1 MGNRTLYLVRHGQYF
16 TEPEHQRHGHLTPL
30 GRRQAKRTARRLAE
44 LPIDWI
50 YHSDLPRAAET
61 AAIIAESLPD
71 LPVRST
77 RILREFGPPV
87 PAALRKLWGI
97 GCGDRNA
104 MRAQA
109 VALKEKFCV
118 PTRRKAGRTELVVAH
133 GNLIRYLVRVALGD
147 RPIGWLQLGTHN
159 CGITILSIG
168 ATPERSYLM
177 GHNDLGHLPLG
188 MQTMM

>member
-16 TEPEHQRHGHLTPL
+16 TEPEHRRHGHLTPL
-30 GRRQAKRTARRLAE
+30 GRRQAKRTAKRLAE

-71 LPVRST
+71 LPLRST

-87 PAALRKLWGI
+87 PAALRELWGI
-97 GCGDRNA
+97 GSRERKA
-104 MRAQA
+104 MREQT

-118 PTRRKAGRTELVVAH
+118 PTRRKAGRTELIVAH

-147 RPIGWLQLGTHN
+147 RPVGWLQLGTNN
-159 CGITILSIG
+159 CGITVLSIG
-168 ATPERSYLM
+168 ATPERSYLI